1 MRKYFIVFSLLLS
14 FHSEAQLTIS
24 DFLSTAKEDIRLQ
37 QWNESLGYLESKP
50 YRLSPIQRLEFRTQN
65 RELEPTQQEF
75 ALRVTPGNPWEIRNN
90 NRYFKSYRNLMEVER
105 ELVQQEAF
113 KDRYHAA
120 IDYFICSEQRMLMQQ
135 VYDNISQQLAILE
148 KQIGT
153 DYFDADDYMDSQLDL
168 VETSADLHAE
178 MVTQSVAMRRI
189 RFLANNASIVE
200 LPWQRVE
207 FISVERIIQV
217 VDSLGNRSLSIL
229 SQSYQQERARVAQAQ
244 YKLEKSNINA
254 GFIQAEY
261 DNRRVE
267 QERVPFNIALGVTIP
282 IFNPNKPDMAERRLD
297 EIEASNELAEEK
309 LENKYMLDALKQQIS
324 ENALAYKKIN
334 DQLDKL
340 TNSPVGKTLS
350 QLKGSDPRVMVK
362 FYGSTLKLKEVQLK
376 LYRLILTDYIEYIA
390 QAGGLEVRPAVNFLS
405 NDLPPLD

>member
-1 MRKYFIVFSLLLS
+1 MRNYFIALCLLLS
-14 FHSEAQLTIS
+14 FQSEAQLAIS
-24 DFLSTAKEDIRLQ
+24 DFLATATGDIRLQ
-37 QWNESLGYLESKP
+37 QWNESLGYLQSKP

-75 ALRVTPGNPWEIRNN
+75 ALRVTPSNPWEIRNTN
-90 NRYFKSYRNLMEVER
+90 KYFNSYQDMMAVER
-105 ELVQQEAF
+105 GLVQQEAF

-120 IDYFICSEQRMLMQQ
+120 IQYVICSEQRMLMQQ
-135 VYDNISQQLAILE
+135 LYDNINQQVAILE
-148 KQIGT
+148 KQIGSN
-153 DYFDADDYMDSQLDL
+153 YFDADDYLDSQLDL

-178 MVTQSVAMRRI
+178 MVTQSIAMRRVKY
-189 RFLANNASIVE
+189 LANNPSISDLQWGKDE
-200 LPWQRVE
+200 L
-207 FISVERIIQV
+207 ISVDRVLQV

-267 QERVPFNIALGVTIP
+267 QERVPFNIALGITIP

-324 ENALAYKKIN
+324 ENALAFKKIN

-350 QLKGSDPRVMVK
+350 ELKGNDPRVMVK

-390 QAGGLEVRPAVNFLS
+390 QAGGLEVRPAINFLA
-405 NDLPPLD
+405 NDLRPLD